1 MTNLILQSKSVVLAA
16 SKDEG
21 IPGPE
26 NFSFQKDT
34 VDSSSLKD
42 GDIMVQVLSMSA
54 DPYLRPGMKSNGTT
68 KVGTIINGFVS
79 GKVVRSQNPEWKEGD
94 LFGAHLPFSTVQI
107 IPSNVVATV
116 RKLTGFIKDESQ
128 ISLGVGIMGMTGST
142 AYGGLL
148 DVLRPLQNETIFIS
162 AASGAVG
169 GLVGM
174 LAKNLFGCTV
184 IGSCGGPL
192 KCALI
197 KEKYGFDH
205 AIDYKKISDIAGMTQ
220 ALKAVAP
227 DGIDVF

>member
-1 MTNLILQSKSVVLAA
+1 
-16 SKDEG
+16 
-21 IPGPE
+21 
-26 NFSFQKDT
+26 
-34 VDSSSLKD
+34 
-42 GDIMVQVLSMSA
+42 
-54 DPYLRPGMKSNGTT
+54 
-68 KVGTIINGFVS
+68 
-79 GKVVRSQNPEWKEGD
+79 
-94 LFGAHLPFSTVQI
+94 
-107 IPSNVVATV
+107 
-116 RKLTGFIKDESQ
+116 LTGLIKDESQ

-148 DVLRPLQNETIFIS
+148 DVLRPLQGETIFIS

-205 AIDYKKISDIAGMTQ
+205 AIDYKTISDSAGMMA

-227 DGIDVF
+227 DGIDMYFENVGGMHFEAAFNSLRPKGRIAICGEITQYNSVNPVLSNISLMKMIYTFQRIEGFVCFPYLSGQKMNFSQDMSKWIAEGKIILPEEHFFEGVEQWPAAFISLFTGANVGKVVVRI